1 MSYLIDTNI
10 FLEVMLSRTRKEE
23 CKNLLKQVSAG
34 KIKGILTDFSLY
46 SIMLIM
52 ASRRKYS
59 EIKRFL
65 QSLTAYKGL
74 IVYSCTLDDK
84 MNCIDLILDERMDVD
99 DSIQYASALSLNA
112 RAIVSFDAHFD
123 GLKIPREEPGKIHSN
138 IS

>member
-23 CKNLLKQVSAG
+23 CKNFLKQISTG

-59 EIKRFL
+59 EVKRFL
-65 QSLTAYKGL
+65 QSLTGYKGL

-84 MNCIDLILDERMDVD
+84 MNCIDMVVDERMDVD
-99 DSIQYASALSLNA
+99 DSIQYAAAVSLNA

-123 GLKIPREEPGKIHSN
+123 GLKIPREEPGEIHSN